1 MTYQTLLNRLKEYV
15 ISLAYSFFLFLSKNY
30 DGVTMNK
37 YTNPR
42 SKRKQKAK
50 AKRQAKEMCNTF
62 MLYPSA
68 ALQGSFAQTPD
79 EFIRAERNEPLSRTE
94 TGELPKVRKLKP
106 SKGSAS
112 GKEKANEQGKVPCNR
127 NASEMNQVY
136 RYA

>member
-1 MTYQTLLNRLKEYV
+1 
-15 ISLAYSFFLFLSKNY
+15 
-30 DGVTMNK
+30 MNK

-50 AKRQAKEMCNTF
+50 AKRQAKEMCNSF
-62 MLYPSA
+62 MLYPSD
-68 ALQGSFAQTPD
+68 ALRGTYAQTPD

-112 GKEKANEQGKVPCNR
+112 GKEKANERGQAPCDR
-127 NASEMNQVY
+127 NASEFNERY